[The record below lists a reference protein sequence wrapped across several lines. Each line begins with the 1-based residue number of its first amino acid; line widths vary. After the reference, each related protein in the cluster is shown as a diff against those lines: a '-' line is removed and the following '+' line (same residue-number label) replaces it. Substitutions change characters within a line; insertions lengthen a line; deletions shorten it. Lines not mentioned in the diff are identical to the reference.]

1 MGMIRHS
8 FALLLTIMSDIK
20 ELAVEVLTCK
30 NCGTR
35 NRVDRDKARTST
47 AKCGKCGQSLQVS
60 SDGQPDSGK
69 PLTVT
74 DATFQS
80 EVLNAPGVVLLDCWA
95 PWCGPCRMIGPI
107 MEQLAAESNGRYRIA
122 KLNVDD
128 NSRTAAQF
136 QIQSI
141 PTMLIFKDGKL
152 IDRLVGALPK
162 QAIAERLVKAL

>member
-1 MGMIRHS
+1 M
-8 FALLLTIMSDIK
+8 
-20 ELAVEVLTCK
+20 ELVTCK

-35 NRVDRDKARTST
+35 NRVDPDKALRLTP
-47 AKCGKCGQSLQVS
+47 KCGRCGQPLPVS
-60 SDGQPDSGK
+60 SNGKPDASGK
-69 PLTVT
+69 PVTIT

-80 EVLNAPGVVLLDCWA
+80 EVVNAPGVVLLDCWA
-95 PWCGPCRMIGPI
+95 PWCGPCRTIGPI
-107 MEQLAAESNGRYRIA
+107 MEQLAAEANGRYRIA

-128 NSRTAAQF
+128 NPRTASQF

-162 QAIAERLVKAL
+162 QAIAERLTKAL